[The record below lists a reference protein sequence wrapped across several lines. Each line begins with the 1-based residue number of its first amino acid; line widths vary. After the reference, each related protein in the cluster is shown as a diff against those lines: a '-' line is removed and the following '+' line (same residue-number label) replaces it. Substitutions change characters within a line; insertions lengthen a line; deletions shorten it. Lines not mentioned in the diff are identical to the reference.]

1 MYCNNCGKKLNG
13 SEKYCPECGKKQ
25 EIEVI
30 PTIYNTTRVSTENY
44 RSASIALGIIALVG
58 SLLVVFSP
66 IALILSIIGLV
77 LAIKSHKNNDN
88 VPGLILNG
96 VGLFLSFII
105 TGIMTF
111 IIAIVINVS
120 KYGITDIGEYLEER
134 IEEISP
140 NEYSEYNNYGDNF

>member
-25 EIEVI
+25 EPEVI
-30 PTIYNTTRVSTENY
+30 SAVDNTTSGSTENY
-44 RSASIALGIIALVG
+44 RSTSIALGIIAIVG
-58 SLLVVFSP
+58 VLLVIFSP
-66 IALILSIIGLV
+66 VSLILSIIGLI

-88 VPGLILNG
+88 IPGLVLNG

-105 TGIMTF
+105 TGIMIF

-120 KYGITDIGEYLEER
+120 KYGITDIGEYLEEKF
-134 IEEISP
+134 EEITP
-140 NEYSEYNNYGDNF
+140 YETNEEYYGDNF